1 MVDISF
7 NELTIIMAILAII
20 ISYYGITSKKPR
32 VFFKLDP
39 VYDNNKWH
47 LNLSVFNCGDK
58 PAFNIK
64 IRTNNCLEN
73 FIYKDRGLL
82 NLKKKLSESKQSKFR
97 DGLIKDIKSF
107 NKVESVSRR
116 YYRNLRTIEES
127 EKVFKQSM
135 VDLEE
140 CFSQT
145 IQFISGNDESSI
157 YMGEKANDSIFGK
170 HGYLKSGLQIKAN
183 VMFDEEFRLDFFVK
197 HFLKINILA
206 FFYFYMFLIEIF
218 YKEKYIFLDSE
229 NLKNKFM
236 TFSILGFVQLDLNNG
251 RFFINHNY
259 EYSSKGSESYQ
270 YKAED
275 NEIVGQIEEI
285 SKSIKIS
292 NLDIFFKSHLYLV
305 WEDLLTDSELLLLNS
320 YKIKYLN
327 DYSNY
332 ISLYSIIY
340 EKECP
345 ENIKN
350 NELFKEKYIT
360 LIYIIY
366 KSKVLSIENK
376 SDIELIAFDY
386 GNKGIYFDCFMDIYS
401 SIDKQKKKYGLV
413 EKDYNNKKIYL
424 KF

>member
-39 VYDNNKWH
+39 VYENSKWH
-47 LNLSVFNCGDK
+47 VNLSVFNCGDK

-64 IRTNNCLEN
+64 IRTNSCLEN
-73 FIYKDRGLL
+73 FIYEDKGLL
-82 NLKKKLSESKQSKFR
+82 NLKKKLNESKQSKFR

-107 NKVESVSRR
+107 IKVESVSRR
-116 YYRNLRTIEES
+116 YYRNLRTLEES
-127 EKVFKQSM
+127 EKIKRQSM
-135 VDLEE
+135 VDLDE

-145 IQFISGNDESSI
+145 IQFISGNDGSSI
-157 YMGEKANDSIFGK
+157 YMGEKENDSIFGK
-170 HGYLKSGLQIKAN
+170 HGYLKSGLEIKAN

-197 HFLKINILA
+197 HFLKINILT
-206 FFYFYMFLIEIF
+206 FFYFYIFLIDKL
-218 YKEKYIFLDSE
+218 YKEKYIFLDFE
-229 NLKNKFM
+229 KLKNQFM
-236 TFSILGFVQLDLNNG
+236 TFSVFGFVKLDLNNG

-259 EYSSKGSESYQ
+259 EYTSKGSESYQ

-275 NEIVGQIEEI
+275 NELVGHIEKI
-285 SKSIKIS
+285 SKAINIS
-292 NLDIFFKSHLYLV
+292 NLDLFFKSHLYLV
-305 WEDLLTDSELLLLNS
+305 WEDLLTDSELLIFNS

-340 EKECP
+340 EQECP
-345 ENIKN
+345 EDIKN
-350 NELFKEKYIT
+350 NESFKEKYIT
-360 LIYIIY
+360 LIYIMY
-366 KSKVLSIENK
+366 KSKLMSFENRA
-376 SDIELIAFDY
+376 DIELIAFDY

-401 SIDKQKKKYGLV
+401 SIDKQKKKYGLI
-413 EKDYNNKKIYL
+413 EKRI
-424 KF
+424 